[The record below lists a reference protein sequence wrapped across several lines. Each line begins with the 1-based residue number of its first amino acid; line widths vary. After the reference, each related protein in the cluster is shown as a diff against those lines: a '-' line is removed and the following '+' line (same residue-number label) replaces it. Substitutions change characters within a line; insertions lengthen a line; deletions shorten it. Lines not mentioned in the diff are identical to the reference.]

1 MRSTISNDWWI
12 SPPVYGPGEAKK
24 FLPEKF
30 NERSLKK
37 GKKIME
43 KKSSI
48 DVLIVGAGP
57 VGLTLANSLARCGVS
72 VRIIEQGA
80 TMQIEVRAKGLK
92 PRTEEIF
99 EDLGILDQ
107 IHVRGQRNILMRFY
121 KREQLVR
128 EVDRA
133 SEAVNQPTADMP
145 YRGSFLIGQ
154 NNTQAVLEESL
165 TQKNR
170 QVEFASHLLT
180 VTQQDDCVLAQ
191 VMHAGEMETIQARYL
206 VGCDGGHS
214 TVRHLGKFSFLGET
228 LEGEWYLNA
237 GVEVE
242 GLDPHYGHYWMDA
255 PEGLVGL
262 THMRYDHQW
271 VLQARLSSDRYDLSL
286 ETCQRIF
293 DERAGLPS
301 VQISHLHWASLWR
314 PNVRMVEQYRHGRIF
329 IAGDAAH
336 VHSGAGGQGMNT
348 GIGDAYNLGWKLAA
362 VLHGA
367 PEGLLDSYHAE
378 RFPVAQGVLA
388 STTISHEKLVRPNS
402 GNTQKFIDISLGR
415 DTDLSQLDISYR
427 GGPLACDLD
436 DATDIRAGDRAPDS
450 PFIFSSDGQ
459 RGRLFELFRG
469 THFTLLTFAD
479 QPAPP
484 LADRYQDSVHAY
496 TITRGGDILLP
507 SDHALLDIDGYA
519 YHFYGI
525 RRDAMILVRPDG
537 YIGLTSGGCDVQ
549 PINDYLHRLIG
560 R

>member
-1 MRSTISNDWWI
+1 MVEMRPNNFFVFKIQRAI
-12 SPPVYGPGEAKK
+12 AE
-24 FLPEKF
+24 
-30 NERSLKK
+30 KK
-37 GKKIME
+37 GKMIME
-43 KKSSI
+43 QRSRI

-57 VGLTLANSLARCGVS
+57 VGLTLANSLARCGVT

-80 TMQIEVRAKGLK
+80 ALQREVRAKALK

-99 EDLGILDQ
+99 EDLEVLDQ
-107 IHVRGQRNILMRFY
+107 IHVRGQRNMLGRFY
-121 KREQLVR
+121 KREQMTR
-128 EVDRA
+128 EVDPA
-133 SEAVNQPTADMP
+133 SEAAYQSTPDAP
-145 YRGSFLIGQ
+145 YRGSFWIGQ
-154 NNTQAVLEESL
+154 NNTQAVLQESL
-165 TQKNR
+165 TQKNI
-170 QVEFASHLLT
+170 QVEFDSHLSE
-180 VTQQDDCVLAQ
+180 VIQQDDCVLAQ
-191 VMHAGEMETIQARYL
+191 MIHAGEMETIQARYL

-214 TVRHLGKFSFLGET
+214 SVRHLGRFSFLGET

-242 GLDPHYGHYWMDA
+242 GMDPHYGHYWMDA
-255 PEGLVGL
+255 PEGLVGFS
-262 THMRYDHQW
+262 HMRYDHLW
-271 VLQARLSSDRYDLSL
+271 VFQARLSSDAYDLSL

-301 VQISHLHWASLWR
+301 VQISDLHWASLWR
-314 PNVRMVEQYRHGRIF
+314 PNIRMVEQYRHGHILL
-329 IAGDAAH
+329 AGDAAH

-362 VLHGA
+362 VLQGA
-367 PEGLLDSYHAE
+367 SEDVLDSYHAE

-388 STTISHEKLVRPNS
+388 STTIHHEKLTRPNS
-402 GNTQKFIDISLGR
+402 GNAQKFINVSLGR
-415 DTDLSQLDISYR
+415 DADLSQLDISYR

-450 PFIFSSDGQ
+450 PFIFSSHGQ

-479 QPAPP
+479 QPAPQLP
-484 LADRYQDSVHAY
+484 DRYKDIVHAY
-496 TITRGGDILLP
+496 TITRGGNILVP

-525 RRDAMILVRPDG
+525 RRDAVILVRPDG
-537 YIGLTSGGCDVQ
+537 YIGLTTGGFDVQ
-549 PINDYLHRLIG
+549 PINDYLHRVTG

>member
-1 MRSTISNDWWI
+1 
-12 SPPVYGPGEAKK
+12 
-24 FLPEKF
+24 
-30 NERSLKK
+30 
-37 GKKIME
+37 ME
-43 KKSSI
+43 KKSST
-48 DVLIVGAGP
+48 DVLIIGAGP
-57 VGLTLANSLARCGVS
+57 VGLTLANCLARCGVA
-72 VRIIEQGA
+72 VRIVERGVA
-80 TMQIEVRAKGLK
+80 MQREVRAKGLK

-99 EDLGILDQ
+99 EDLGVLDQ
-107 IHVRGQRNILMRFY
+107 IHVRGQRNPLMHFY
-121 KREQLVR
+121 TREQCVR
-128 EVDRA
+128 EVDQA
-133 SEAVNQPTADMP
+133 SEAVNQPTIDRP
-145 YRGSFLIGQ
+145 YRGSFWIGQ
-154 NNTQAVLEESL
+154 NNTQAVLQENL
-165 TQKNR
+165 AQKNI
-170 QVEFASHLLT
+170 QVEFDSHLST
-180 VTQQDDCVLAQ
+180 VTQQSGCVLAQ
-191 VMHAGEMETIQARYL
+191 VIHAGEMETIQARYL

-214 TVRHLGKFSFLGET
+214 TVRHLGRFSFLGET

-262 THMRYDHQW
+262 SHMRYDHLW
-271 VLQARLSSDRYDLSL
+271 VFQARLSSDAYDLSV

-301 VQISHLHWASLWR
+301 VQIKELHWASLWR
-314 PNVRMVEQYRHGRIF
+314 PNIRMVEQYRHDRIF
-329 IAGDAAH
+329 LAGDAAH

-367 PEGLLDSYHAE
+367 PEDVLESYHAE

-388 STTISHEKLVRPNS
+388 STTIYHEKLARPNS
-402 GNTQKFIDISLGR
+402 GNAQNYINVSSGR
-415 DTDLSQLDISYR
+415 DADLSQLGISYR

-436 DATDIRAGDRAPDS
+436 DTTGIRAGDRAPDS
-450 PFIFSSDGQ
+450 PFIFSSTGQ

-479 QPAPP
+479 GPVLQLP
-484 LADRYQDSVHAY
+484 DCYKEIVHTY
-496 TITRGGDILLP
+496 TITRGGNILVP

-525 RRDAMILVRPDG
+525 RRDAVILVRPDG
-537 YIGLTSGGCDVQ
+537 YIGLTSGGFDVQ
-549 PINDYLHRLIG
+549 PINEYLHRVTG